1 MSCWA
6 LTLELLF
13 DGDGIAFMFST
24 SLRLSSEYS
33 ASAKLG
39 PSSKEGV
46 MKLDCDGDDDDE
58 VWRRVSHPRS
68 LQLRLTS
75 PLLRSWQSA
84 SEVCQRVVVGYLLV
98 APVVLRAPVAIV
110 LS

>member
-1 MSCWA
+1 LLDVLLG

-13 DGDGIAFMFST
+13 DGCGIAFMFCT

-46 MKLDCDGDDDDE
+46 MKLDWRDDDDE
-58 VWRRVSHPRS
+58 VWRRVSHPRP
-68 LQLRLTS
+68 LQPRPRALQERGGGTRYLD
-75 PLLRSWQSA
+75 LHLFGQIWRR
-84 SEVCQRVVVGYLLV
+84 RVFSG
-98 APVVLRAPVAIV
+98 
-110 LS
+110 